1 MNNTLLA
8 YAFNAEKELVHIESV
23 KNGLECNCTC
33 PGCNE
38 PLVAKNDGKIRERH
52 FAHLSGNDCGTGY
65 MTIRHIWAEEILF
78 ENRVLPIAVDGKK
91 LFLKTERM
99 GREVTLTD
107 LNIIPDIFGRVVLP
121 FNYLGLQLPGDIPFI
136 VEIYVTHKVDENKA
150 SIIRRVG
157 IPAVEIDLSK
167 STATTK
173 EELIKDISNQ
183 ENWIVINDKIGGRFL
198 PRINLPS
205 IPISSSYVGSPRTT
219 KKRIY
224 HRSYYKRIR

>member
-8 YAFNAEKELVHIESV
+8 YAFNADKKLVHIDTV

-38 PLVAKNDGKIRERH
+38 FLIAKNDGKIREHH

-65 MTIRHIWAEEILF
+65 MTIRHIWGEEIIL
-78 ENRVLPIAVDGKK
+78 ENKTLPIAVDGKK
-91 LFLKTERM
+91 MYLKTDRI
-99 GREVTLTD
+99 GREITLTD
-107 LNIIPDIFGRVVLP
+107 LNIIPDVFARAVLP

-136 VEIYVTHKVDENKA
+136 VEIYVTHKVDDNKA
-150 SIIRRVG
+150 TVIKRAG

-183 ENWIVINDKIGGRFL
+183 ENWNVINDKIGGRFL
-198 PRINLPS
+198 PRINLPL
-205 IPISSSYVGSPRTT
+205 IPIGGGYGGSPRTPSR
-219 KKRIY
+219 KIY
-224 HRSYYKRIR
+224 HRSYYRRKK

>member
-8 YAFNAEKELVHIESV
+8 YAFNADKKLVHIDTV

-38 PLVAKNDGKIRERH
+38 FLIAKNDGKIREHH

-65 MTIRHIWAEEILF
+65 MTIRHIWGEEIIL
-78 ENRVLPIAVDGKK
+78 ENKTLPIAVDGKK
-91 LFLKTERM
+91 MYLKTDRI
-99 GREVTLTD
+99 GREIILTD
-107 LNIIPDIFGRVVLP
+107 LNIIPDVFARAVLT

-136 VEIYVTHKVDENKA
+136 VEIYVTHKVDDNKA
-150 SIIRRVG
+150 TVIKRAG

-167 STATTK
+167 YISTTK

-183 ENWIVINDKIGGRFL
+183 ENWNVINDKIGGRFL
-198 PRINLPS
+198 PRINLPL
-205 IPISSSYVGSPRTT
+205 IPIGGGYGGSPRTPSR
-219 KKRIY
+219 KIY
-224 HRSYYKRIR
+224 HRSYFRRKK

>member
-8 YAFNAEKELVHIESV
+8 YAFNEDKKLVHIDTV
-23 KNGLECNCTC
+23 KNGLDCNCTC

-38 PLVAKNDGKIRERH
+38 PLVAKNDGKIREHH

-78 ENRVLPIAVDGKK
+78 ENRTLPIAVDGKK
-91 LFLKTERM
+91 GYLKTERM
-99 GREVTLTD
+99 GREVTLTE
-107 LNIIPDIFGRVVLP
+107 LNIIPDIFGRAVLS

-150 SIIRRVG
+150 AIIKRAG

-173 EELIKDISNQ
+173 EDLIKDISNQ
-183 ENWIVINDKIGGRFL
+183 ENWNVINDKIGGRFL
-198 PRINLPS
+198 PRINLPY
-205 IPISSSYVGSPRTT
+205 IPIGGGYGGRPSTPPIRT
-219 KKRIY
+219 Y
-224 HRSYYKRIR
+224 HRSYYRRKR

>member
-8 YAFNAEKELVHIESV
+8 YAFNAEKKLVHIESV

-38 PLVAKNDGKIRERH
+38 PLVAKNDGKIREHH

-65 MTIRHIWAEEILF
+65 MTIRHIWGEEILF
-78 ENRVLPIAVDGKK
+78 ENKILPIAINGKRM
-91 LFLKTERM
+91 FLRTNRIGM
-99 GREVTLTD
+99 EVKLTD
-107 LNIIPDIFGRVVLP
+107 LNIIPDIFGRALLP
-121 FNYLGLQLPGDIPFI
+121 FNYLGIKLPGDIPFI
-136 VEIYVTHKVDENKA
+136 VEIYVTHKVNEIKA
-150 SIIRRVG
+150 SIIKRAG

-183 ENWIVINDKIGGRFL
+183 ENWNIINDKIGGRFL
-198 PRINLPS
+198 PKISLPY
-205 IPISSSYVGSPRTT
+205 IPINNGYVGIAKTPLR
-219 KKRIY
+219 RNY
-224 HRSYYKRIR
+224 HRSYYRRKR

>member
-8 YAFNAEKELVHIESV
+8 YAFNAEKKLVHIESV

-38 PLVAKNDGKIRERH
+38 PLVAKNDGKIREHH

-91 LFLKTERM
+91 LFQKTERI

-107 LNIIPDIFGRVVLP
+107 LNIIPDIFGRAVLS

-150 SIIRRVG
+150 SIIKRAG

-183 ENWIVINDKIGGRFL
+183 ENWIAINDKIGSRFL
-198 PRINLPS
+198 PRINLPY
-205 IPISSSYVGSPRTT
+205 IPIGGGYGGRPSTPPRRT
-219 KKRIY
+219 Y
-224 HRSYYKRIR
+224 HRSYYRRKR